1 VAEGDRDQGGQWL
14 NLTEAAH
21 RLGWSRERLRSQ
33 ARRGRVRTM
42 RGNAGELLI
51 LVNDDLTGTVTADL
65 TRPGRGAKGGQT
77 GTVKAAPTGQE
88 EELARLRAALAKVEA
103 ERDQLRG
110 DLLEARERIGRAEER
125 VAGKDALLEE
135 LRRQNDWLRLPWWR
149 RWL

>member
-51 LVNDDLTGTVTADL
+51 LVNDDLTGTVTAEM
-65 TRPGRGAKGGQT
+65 TRPGRAARGGQT
-77 GTVKAAPTGQE
+77 RVGKADLTGQE
-88 EELARLRAALAKVEA
+88 EEFERLRAALAKVEA